1 MAHAIFEDLI
11 KQKGIEE
18 EWEVD
23 SAAIGS
29 WHVGNQPERRALKV
43 LKEKGITFSH
53 PVRQV
58 FPHRLIVINLLWRK
72 REGNFIQ
79 VLTTIL

>member
-1 MAHAIFEDLI
+1 MGVLLGNICRSPMAHAVFEHLLRDNE
-11 KQKGIEE
+11 KEE

-29 WHVGNQPERRALKV
+29 WHVGNQPDRRALKV

-53 PVRQV
+53 AVRQV
-58 FPHRLIVINLLWRK
+58 CV
-72 REGNFIQ
+72 
-79 VLTTIL
+79 